1 MPADWS
7 LFLPASRLLPRVVLA
22 GGLACA
28 LAPAARAQDLP
39 RVDPGRGSVLI
50 HGNFCGPGN
59 RGPGHPPIDALDLAC
74 ARHDACSPPLAS
86 GRWATCACHDRLH
99 AEADLVARDP
109 RTSPPV
115 RDTARFVSDFALALP
130 CDP

>member
-1 MPADWS
+1 MTVS
-7 LFLPASRLLPRVVLA
+7 GFLQRALLTCAFA
-22 GGLACA
+22 GA
-28 LAPAARAQDLP
+28 LAPAGWAQEPP
-39 RVDPGRGSVLI
+39 RINAGRGSFLI

-59 RGPGHPPIDALDLAC
+59 RGPGYPPIDALDLAC

-86 GRWATCACHDRLH
+86 GRLAACACHDRLH
-99 AEADLVARDP
+99 AEADLVARNP
-109 RTSPPV
+109 GTLPSL

>member
-1 MPADWS
+1 VGA
-7 LFLPASRLLPRVVLA
+7 LL
-22 GGLACA
+22 GA
-28 LAPAARAQDLP
+28 LAPAAGAQDLP
-39 RVDPGRGSVLI
+39 RIHSGRGSLLI

-59 RGPGHPPIDALDLAC
+59 RGPGYPPVDALDLAC

-86 GRWATCACHDRLH
+86 GRLPTCACHDRLH

-109 RTSPPV
+109 GTPRSL